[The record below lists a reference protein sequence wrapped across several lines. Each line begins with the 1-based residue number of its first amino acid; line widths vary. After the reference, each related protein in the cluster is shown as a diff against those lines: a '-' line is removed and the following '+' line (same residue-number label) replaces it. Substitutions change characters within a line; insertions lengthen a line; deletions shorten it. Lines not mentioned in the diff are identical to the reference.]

1 MALANVAL
9 TDTFDYWRTVTNSM
23 VVALNDKLVYCN
35 TTNANTVSIPS
46 FISRSSNLYVN
57 IITSTSVYDTAS
69 GNVSSALSVN
79 TVNELAL
86 AYASA
91 ANSNTRVSVTGANT
105 WANTVGIAGNNYASI
120 LVANNSVGA
129 NNWANT
135 KLSNTSG
142 MVFNGRLGVNTAP
155 TAFLSVYG
163 NSSDLTN
170 GVANFITPVGAT
182 GYNFI
187 AVGRG
192 ISSTNSA
199 MFGFSNTLPSRAYM
213 GVWGSAIGSQTLNID
228 SSGNVTIPVTLT
240 TGTLTSSILYAGS
253 YHTVDVNGGIFRTGG
268 GNYGIRVYPG
278 GGTDP
283 VASIIQ
289 FTNAAQNSQWAAIA
303 ANGQYV
309 SLSSSTAT
317 PLWLGTNGS
326 TRAVI
331 DASGNMGIGTLTPA
345 ATLDVVGTVS
355 IAKASVLSQTLT
367 DAVTITWNTS
377 LGQVATITLGGN
389 RTMAAPTN
397 LKVGTYILHVI
408 QDGSGSRTITWNS
421 IFKWPAGVAP
431 VLTTTA
437 GRRDLFS
444 FVCDGT
450 NLYGSY
456 LPDVR

>member
-1 MALANVAL
+1 VPDAATGNVA
-9 TDTFDYWRTVTNSM
+9 
-23 VVALNDKLVYCN
+23 
-35 TTNANTVSIPS
+35 
-46 FISRSSNLYVN
+46 
-57 IITSTSVYDTAS
+57 
-69 GNVSSALSVN
+69 SAYSVN

-86 AYASA
+86 TYTAA
-91 ANSNTRVSVTGANT
+91 ANSNARISVSSANT
-105 WANTVGIAGNNYASI
+105 WANTVGTAGNNYASI
-120 LVANNSVGA
+120 LVANNAVGA

-163 NSSDLTN
+163 NASDVTN
-170 GVANFITPVGAT
+170 GVANFITPVAAT

-192 ISSTNSA
+192 VSSANST
-199 MFGFSNTLPSRAYM
+199 MFGFSNSLPTYGYV
-213 GVWGSAIGSQTLNID
+213 GVWGSTIGSQTLNINTA
-228 SSGNVTIPVTLT
+228 GNVGLGVTNPSFKLDVSG
-240 TGTLTSSILYAGS
+240 TGRFTESISVSTSSA
-253 YHTVDVNGGIFRTGG
+253 TGG
-268 GNYGIRVYPG
+268 GIILADDGDIVDLNDGWASLRFSNGIRVYSGNRTGSPVISLASSGSASFTG
-278 GGTDP
+278 GATFGATSTFAGSVAIGT
-283 VASIIQ
+283 
-289 FTNAAQNSQWAAIA
+289 
-303 ANGQYV
+303 
-309 SLSSSTAT
+309 SSS
-317 PLWLGTNGS
+317 
-326 TRAVI
+326 
-331 DASGNMGIGTLTPA
+331 PA

-367 DAVTITWNTS
+367 DASTISWDTS
-377 LGQVATITLGGN
+377 AGQVAYITLGGN
-389 RTMAAPTN
+389 RTMAAPSN

-408 QDGSGSRTITWNS
+408 QDGAGNRTISWNS

-431 VLTTTA
+431 VLTASA